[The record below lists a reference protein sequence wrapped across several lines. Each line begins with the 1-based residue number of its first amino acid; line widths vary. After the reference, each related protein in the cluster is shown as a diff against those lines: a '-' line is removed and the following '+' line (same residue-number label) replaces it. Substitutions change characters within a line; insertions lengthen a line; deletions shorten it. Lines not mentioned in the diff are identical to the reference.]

1 VFVLGVDPGLSRC
14 GYGVV
19 ERVGRGQRAVAA
31 GVFRT
36 DPDDAVSQRLLALR
50 DDVRALLGEHRP
62 DVVAVERVFFQVNA
76 RTAIPV
82 AQAAGVVMVE
92 AAGAGCEVV
101 EYSPNQVKQ
110 AVSGMG
116 GADKEQVQR
125 MVQTLLGLPSP
136 LRPVDAADAVAVALC
151 HLAHAP
157 LQRRLGPKS
166 SPDRTAKVPDVAAGA
181 RRSRIRAQGTAAGDG
196 RSSAQG
202 RRGRPSPAGEA
213 LMQVSIGSGLGV
225 RAALSPP
232 GRRGRGGGDTGDVAP
247 AGWVAGV
254 GLETGGDR

>member
-14 GYGVV
+14 GYGLV
-19 ERVGRGQRAVAA
+19 EQVGRQQRAVSA
-31 GVFRT
+31 GVLRT
-36 DPDDAVSQRLLALR
+36 SPDDPVPARLLALR
-50 DDVRALLGEHRP
+50 DDVRALLAEHRP
-62 DVVAVERVFFQVNA
+62 DVVSVERVLFQVNA
-76 RTAIPV
+76 RTAISV

-92 AAGAGCEVV
+92 AASAGCEVV

-157 LQRRLGPKS
+157 LQRR
-166 SPDRTAKVPDVAAGA
+166 VAA
-181 RRSRIRAQGTAAGDG
+181 REGT
-196 RSSAQG
+196 R
-202 RRGRPSPAGEA
+202 
-213 LMQVSIGSGLGV
+213 
-225 RAALSPP
+225 
-232 GRRGRGGGDTGDVAP
+232 
-247 AGWVAGV
+247 
-254 GLETGGDR
+254 

>member
-19 ERVGRGQRAVAA
+19 ERRGRSQRAVAA
-31 GVFRT
+31 GVLRT
-36 DPDDAVSQRLLALR
+36 DPDDPVPARLLALR

-62 DVVAVERVFFQVNA
+62 EVVAVERVLFQVNA

-110 AVSGMG
+110 AVAGMG

-125 MVQTLLGLPSP
+125 MVQTLLGLRAP
-136 LRPVDAADAVAVALC
+136 LRPVDAADAVALALC

-157 LQRRLGPKS
+157 LQRR
-166 SPDRTAKVPDVAAGA
+166 VAA
-181 RRSRIRAQGTAAGDG
+181 
-196 RSSAQG
+196 
-202 RRGRPSPAGEA
+202 RRGR
-213 LMQVSIGSGLGV
+213 
-225 RAALSPP
+225 
-232 GRRGRGGGDTGDVAP
+232 DV
-247 AGWVAGV
+247 GVAG
-254 GLETGGDR
+254 